1 MGSSLKKL
9 AKIAFLPVTA
19 TVATVNAASKAA
31 GIVNG
36 NKSSSSSAKQAMTMA
51 AASLAKEKEDNSKK
65 RVRLYA
71 TENGE
76 LGEEVDSVGE
86 SAKRGRIFG
95 NQ

>member
-36 NKSSSSSAKQAMTMA
+36 NKSSSSSAKLATAMA
-51 AASLAKEKEDNSKK
+51 ANSLAQEKDDNSKK

-71 TENGE
+71 TENDE
-76 LGEEVDSVGE
+76 LGEEVDGVGV
-86 SAKRGRIFG
+86 SSKRGKIFG